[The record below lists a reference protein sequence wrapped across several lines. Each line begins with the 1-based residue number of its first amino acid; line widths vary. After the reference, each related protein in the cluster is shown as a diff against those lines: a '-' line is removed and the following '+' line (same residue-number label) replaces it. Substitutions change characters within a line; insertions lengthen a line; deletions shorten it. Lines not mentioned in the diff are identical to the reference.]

1 MDNTIPAAV
10 TALLA
15 TFGVLWLAL
24 IVMFL
29 VIWVMWTILPF
40 IIVRKFNVLI
50 RETRQTNQVLIGIE
64 NRMWKI
70 QRDAHTLH

>member
-1 MDNTIPAAV
+1 MDNTIPGAV

-50 RETRQTNQVLIGIE
+50 RETRQTNQVLIAIE

>member
-50 RETRQTNQVLIGIE
+50 RETRPTNQVLIGIE